1 MPDRLN
7 RLEPPVSSPLRD
19 YQERMTTINN
29 EERRCALCGKASFQG
44 VVVDA
49 ERSGSADLDLRPPP
63 DQRAT
68 IAQWVQEC
76 PHCGYCA
83 PAIDEHVAGADE
95 TARSPA
101 YRALRS
107 EGEALPLVVRLVCAS
122 TMLFHADRLVEAA
135 ETALWAAWA
144 ADDAGAEEEAV
155 RARRR
160 TLDLLDELRE
170 RGEHYIA
177 DEHAETLVM
186 VDIARRAGEFG
197 RADHLLDGLAAVD
210 DPRFS
215 ALVAFQRKRVA
226 EHDTGRYTI
235 AEASGAGL

>member
-1 MPDRLN
+1 
-7 RLEPPVSSPLRD
+7 
-19 YQERMTTINN
+19 MTTINN
-29 EERRCALCGKASFQG
+29 EERRCALCGETSFQG

-63 DQRAT
+63 DQRDT
-68 IAQWVQEC
+68 IAHWVQEC

-83 PAIDEHVAGADE
+83 PAIDDHVTGADE
-95 TARSPA
+95 TAKSPA

-107 EGEALPLVVRLVCAS
+107 EGDASPLVVRLLCAS
-122 TMLFHADRLVEAA
+122 TMLLHADRLVEAT

-144 ADDAGAEEEAV
+144 ADDAGDADDAR

-160 TLDLLDELRE
+160 TLDLLDELQG

-177 DEHAETLVM
+177 DENAENLVM
-186 VDIARRAGEFG
+186 VDIARRSGEFD
-197 RADHLLDGLAAVD
+197 RADRLLDRLAAVD

-215 ALVAFQRKRVA
+215 ALVAFQRERVA
-226 EHDTGRYTI
+226 AHDTDRYTI
-235 AEASGAGL
+235 ADASRAGP